1 MDVTNFL
8 TFQVHGAASNPSGGI
23 ASTVAEILTFLES
36 LLGLSLSE
44 LFSVFLPGISGIAN
58 IHPIIVHFPIAF
70 LLSFFII
77 DLSGS
82 LFKQQHWR
90 QFSSGLL
97 YLGTVA
103 AAAAVAAG
111 LAAEGTVEHGAN
123 VHLILE
129 KHEAIGITVLCLAVL
144 LSLWRLLSKGIITGL
159 SNILYISLSTLL
171 IVLMITGADLGSLMV
186 YKYGVAVEAVKVNSI
201 DYFQEHTHSH

>member
-1 MDVTNFL
+1 MDVTNLL
-8 TFQVHGAASNPSGGI
+8 TFQVHGAASNSSGGI

-36 LLGLSLSE
+36 LLGLSPSE

-144 LSLWRLLSKGIITGL
+144 LSLWRLFSKGIITGL